1 MRRLHEMSTEERI
14 AWADE
19 QAVMALEEELRRP
32 IPIRLL
38 LAWLRLLKVL
48 DKLAGGKR

>member
-38 LAWLRLLKVL
+38 LLFLKAL
-48 DKLAGGKR
+48 EKLERDRR